1 MKLSVS
7 ARSAL
12 GSARHGDGTRRF
24 AGGGRSELLCWSM
37 GLKSRCRGRRPQV
50 IAVACGGVLA
60 AILAAVPL
68 ASGQSAQARPVSRA
82 FAASRPDPLAHAPRF
97 RRALGPQTLM
107 QPAGVAADPAGGGWV
122 ADTGHDRVVGFS
134 SDGRGLGAFGENLEQ
149 PAGIATGAAGQ
160 IWVAETPHDRGGE

>member
-24 AGGGRSELLCWSM
+24 AGGGRSELVCWSM

-60 AILAAVPL
+60 AIVAAVPL
-68 ASGQSAQARPVSRA
+68 ASGPLAQARPVSRA
-82 FAASRPDPLAHAPRF
+82 FAVSRPDPLVHAPRF
-97 RRALGPQTLM
+97 GRALGSRTLA
-107 QPAGVAADPAGGGWV
+107 QPG
-122 ADTGHDRVVGFS
+122 
-134 SDGRGLGAFGENLEQ
+134 
-149 PAGIATGAAGQ
+149 GAAG
-160 IWVAETPHDRGGE
+160 D